1 MHPIFLELTAG
12 LSLCGDPARDVPL
25 FLVQHGCTRAA
36 VHCARVSALAFR
48 LARRFG
54 LDAQSAAAAGWLH
67 DVSAVFPNAARIA
80 TAHSLDLEVLPAEEA
95 HPKLVHQKLSAAM
108 AEQIFGITDAAVLS
122 AIGCHTTLKAD
133 SGGLDQVVFAADKI
147 GWDEPGRP
155 PYDVEIRAALD
166 VSLVEACRVYLD
178 YIHRTLPALHP
189 WAQEAW
195 KELSGITGAADAAT
209 TEK

>member
-1 MHPIFLELTAG
+1 MHPIFLDLTAG
-12 LSLCGDPARDVPL
+12 ISLCGDPARDVPF

-36 VHCARVSALAFR
+36 AHCARVSGLAFR

-54 LDAQSAAAAGWLH
+54 LDPQAAAVGGWLH
-67 DVSAVFPNAARIA
+67 DISAVFPDASRIETAR
-80 TAHSLDLEVLPAEEA
+80 LLGLEVLPAEEA

-122 AIGCHTTLKAD
+122 AVGCHTTLKPGSSA
-133 SGGLDQVVFAADKI
+133 LDQVVFVADKI

-166 VSLVEACRVYLD
+166 VSLVEACRAYLD
-178 YIHRTLPALHP
+178 YIHRTLPVLHP
-189 WAQEAW
+189 WAQAAW
-195 KELSGITGAADAAT
+195 EELAGIAVGAVTA
-209 TEK
+209 EK